1 MGWFA
6 SLQKHYKPLAATRN
20 DVPNLLQKIT
30 PNSTGQW
37 SASLVSYAYR
47 LWQCYEANV
56 EQRQMLGMAV
66 LGQHRQLS
74 LLIEAPA
81 TTIPNSEHKTYA
93 LIN

>member
-1 MGWFA
+1 
-6 SLQKHYKPLAATRN
+6 
-20 DVPNLLQKIT
+20 
-30 PNSTGQW
+30 
-37 SASLVSYAYR
+37 
-47 LWQCYEANV
+47 V